1 MLLLLRLLTTALLL
15 LLCSAPLFS
24 WLSAPALVAL
34 TVFFLL
40 FNLRPSWERRP
51 GIPRRLKIMM
61 GGYELFMTSAWLSV
75 AILGLYLVD
84 LPHIISTTGVSAP
97 RALWS
102 IALTLLLLF
111 LLLAN
116 GFFRIVFTSTRLR
129 LALRVLLICLWWC
142 PVVNFFLLWR
152 ACALV
157 KAEYRFDLAKQECNA
172 LRKENEVCATRYPI
186 LLVHGIFFRD
196 WQLIN
201 YWGRI
206 PKELTRNGAV
216 LYYGEQQSS
225 AAVAES
231 AAELRDQI
239 QKIIA
244 ETGCGKVNIIA
255 HSKGGLDSRYAIS
268 HLGMDRYVASLTT
281 INTPH
286 RGCVFAQELMDRLP
300 ASLVRWIG
308 IRYNAIFQKL
318 GDLSPNFIAGVTD
331 LRADACARFNEDT
344 PDRPGILYQSV
355 MSTMRKAGSAPFPLN
370 LTYPLVKKYDREAND
385 GLVTLSSAKWG
396 DFLGNQTVSGR
407 RGISHGDI
415 IDLMREDIDGF
426 DVREF
431 YVSLVKD
438 LKDRGY

>member
-1 MLLLLRLLTTALLL
+1 MLFLLRLLTTALLL

-75 AILGLYLVD
+75 AILGLYLVY

-152 ACALV
+152 SCALV

-331 LRADACARFNEDT
+331 LRADAWC
-344 PDRPGILYQSV
+344 
-355 MSTMRKAGSAPFPLN
+355 PL
-370 LTYPLVKKYDREAND
+370 
-385 GLVTLSSAKWG
+385 
-396 DFLGNQTVSGR
+396 Q
-407 RGISHGDI
+407 
-415 IDLMREDIDGF
+415 
-426 DVREF
+426 
-431 YVSLVKD
+431 
-438 LKDRGY
+438 

>member
-1 MLLLLRLLTTALLL
+1 M
-15 LLCSAPLFS
+15 
-24 WLSAPALVAL
+24 
-34 TVFFLL
+34 
-40 FNLRPSWERRP
+40 
-51 GIPRRLKIMM
+51 KIMM

-75 AILGLYLVD
+75 AILGLYLVY

-268 HLGMDRYVASLTT
+268 HLGMDRYVASSPPS
-281 INTPH
+281 IP
-286 RGCVFAQELMDRLP
+286 R
-300 ASLVRWIG
+300 IG
-308 IRYNAIFQKL
+308 A
-318 GDLSPNFIAGVTD
+318 
-331 LRADACARFNEDT
+331 
-344 PDRPGILYQSV
+344 
-355 MSTMRKAGSAPFPLN
+355 
-370 LTYPLVKKYDREAND
+370 
-385 GLVTLSSAKWG
+385 
-396 DFLGNQTVSGR
+396 
-407 RGISHGDI
+407 
-415 IDLMREDIDGF
+415 
-426 DVREF
+426 
-431 YVSLVKD
+431 VSLP
-438 LKDRGY
+438 RN

>member
-1 MLLLLRLLTTALLL
+1 M
-15 LLCSAPLFS
+15 
-24 WLSAPALVAL
+24 
-34 TVFFLL
+34 
-40 FNLRPSWERRP
+40 
-51 GIPRRLKIMM
+51 
-61 GGYELFMTSAWLSV
+61 
-75 AILGLYLVD
+75 
-84 LPHIISTTGVSAP
+84 
-97 RALWS
+97 
-102 IALTLLLLF
+102 
-111 LLLAN
+111 
-116 GFFRIVFTSTRLR
+116 
-129 LALRVLLICLWWC
+129 
-142 PVVNFFLLWR
+142 
-152 ACALV
+152 
-157 KAEYRFDLAKQECNA
+157 
-172 LRKENEVCATRYPI
+172 
-186 LLVHGIFFRD
+186 VHGIFFRD

-331 LRADACARFNEDT
+331 LRADAWC
-344 PDRPGILYQSV
+344 
-355 MSTMRKAGSAPFPLN
+355 PL
-370 LTYPLVKKYDREAND
+370 
-385 GLVTLSSAKWG
+385 
-396 DFLGNQTVSGR
+396 Q
-407 RGISHGDI
+407 
-415 IDLMREDIDGF
+415 
-426 DVREF
+426 
-431 YVSLVKD
+431 
-438 LKDRGY
+438 